1 MLLRANKS
9 FMNDVSSLDPR
20 ILDLFEFRPRK
31 GDLKKLEIIQ
41 AAIDC
46 LAELGLENTNYEAIA
61 QRLQTRR
68 AHIAYHFGEKNQIF
82 LAAVK
87 YILGT
92 YQQTLVDALTHV
104 KDQND
109 AQALLRAYINAAFD
123 WAEQEPKQLQCM
135 LLLYY
140 MCTLHPEFLDL
151 HHQVRL
157 GGTERLS
164 YLISKSNPGIKPSEA
179 ARKAKT
185 LQNLLSGTLL
195 DTVTTHGITF
205 KQARSNTLKS
215 LDFIL

>member
-1 MLLRANKS
+1 
-9 FMNDVSSLDPR
+9 MNDISTLDPR

-68 AHIAYHFGEKNQIF
+68 AHIAYHFSEKNQIF

-92 YQQTLVDALTHV
+92 YQQTLVDALGSV

-109 AQALLRAYINAAFD
+109 AQTLLKAYINAAFD

-140 MCTLHPEFLDL
+140 MCTLHPEFLEL

-157 GGTERLS
+157 GGTQRLG
-164 YLISKSNPGIKPSEA
+164 YLISKTTPALKASEA
-179 ARKAKT
+179 TRKAKT

-195 DTVTTHGITF
+195 DAVTTHGVTL
-205 KQARSNTLKS
+205 KQARSNVLKS
-215 LDFIL
+215 LENLL

>member
-1 MLLRANKS
+1 
-9 FMNDVSSLDPR
+9 MNETTSLDPR

-87 YILGT
+87 FILGT
-92 YQQTLVDALTHV
+92 YQQTLVDALSAV
-104 KDQND
+104 KDQSD
-109 AQALLRAYINAAFD
+109 AKAMLKAYINAAFD

-140 MCTLHPEFLDL
+140 MCTLHQEFLDL

-164 YLISKSNPGIKPSEA
+164 YLITKNSPELKPTEA
-179 ARKAKT
+179 NRRAKL

-195 DTVTTHGITF
+195 DAVTTHGVSL
-205 KQARSNTLKS
+205 KQARANVLKS
-215 LDFIL
+215 LDSLI

>member
-1 MLLRANKS
+1 
-9 FMNDVSSLDPR
+9 MNDVSTLDPR

-82 LAAVK
+82 LAVVK
-87 YILGT
+87 FILGT
-92 YQQTLVDALTHV
+92 YQQTLVDALTNV
-104 KDQND
+104 KDQTD
-109 AQALLRAYINAAFD
+109 AKALLRAYINAAFD

-140 MCTLHPEFLDL
+140 MCTLHTEFLEL

-164 YLISKSNPGIKPSEA
+164 YLITLSSPELKPSEA
-179 ARKAKT
+179 TRRAKT

-195 DTVTTHGITF
+195 DAVTTHGVTLR
-205 KQARSNTLKS
+205 QARLNMMKS
-215 LDFIL
+215 LEFII